1 MILAAV
7 DEAWIC
13 AGWELS
19 RACLTLPVCAVVR
32 QDVAAR
38 RTRPPSRNALSAVFQ
53 REGAL
58 LFLFIFFNFG
68 PFSFGQR

>member
-1 MILAAV
+1 MGTQPRVLNS
-7 DEAWIC
+7 
-13 AGWELS
+13 AGF
-19 RACLTLPVCAVVR
+19 AVVR

-58 LFLFIFFNFG
+58 LFLFLFFNFG